1 MDTVNRV
8 LFQYPI
14 RRLIVGTRKVSKLR
28 DLYLELFDR
37 SGNCQA
43 PRQHC
48 CRCACQISKR
58 CDDLNYQSCGFDTSC
73 DFTIRRLMRYWYVTL
88 VPSPP
93 TCTVYWG
100 VLKVTWYLLMQYFSK
115 TSVQLWPPVII
126 FSGLVSCDIGLVYA
140 CAFRKAAGRI
150 WLNMQSI
157 REGREVHLQF
167 RSTKRSLSK
176 YVSNIWIFPGN
187 QNLLQ
192 ANILLFNNPFRL
204 TAKTKK
210 RKRKTSDDRVTAL
223 CGGNFSHKGPV
234 MRKTSSRLEAILI
247 THTYHL
253 VSWIAAWFWQILVT
267 KMNRLSTVTDNNS
280 QIKNYNTIAWIARW
294 TRVAVHNCEQHV
306 TRKGLR
312 KSLQWRH
319 NGRDGVSNHQ
329 TSWLYTQRFV
339 QAQIK

>member
-28 DLYLELFDR
+28 DLYIELFDR

-73 DFTIRRLMRYWYVTL
+73 DFTMRRLMRYWYVAL
-88 VPSPP
+88 VPSHP

-150 WLNMQSI
+150 CLNMQSI

-176 YVSNIWIFPGN
+176 YASNIWVFPGN

-192 ANILLFNNPFRL
+192 ANILLFNDLFGLRE
-204 TAKTKK
+204 KK
-210 RKRKTSDDRVTAL
+210 RERKNRRSYYGSLWGQFLTQRAANAENISKIWLHLD
-223 CGGNFSHKGPV
+223 
-234 MRKTSSRLEAILI
+234 
-247 THTYHL
+247 HTYIPT
-253 VSWIAAWFWQILVT
+253 VSRIKPHFGTFWWQRWIDEA
-267 KMNRLSTVTDNNS
+267 LSWTTSNGS
-280 QIKNYNTIAWIARW
+280 WCIGIK
-294 TRVAVHNCEQHV
+294 
-306 TRKGLR
+306 G
-312 KSLQWRH
+312 
-319 NGRDGVSNHQ
+319 
-329 TSWLYTQRFV
+329 
-339 QAQIK
+339 